1 MIDEVESTKL
11 SHVVKA
17 ALERYGAAYQT
28 GFHGPDQD
36 GRYVHDLNFVLN
48 GEHFQVTVKP
58 IEHHVRA
65 A

>member
-1 MIDEVESTKL
+1 MNEEGLFIDNARFAKVVET
-11 SHVVKA
+11 
-17 ALERYGAAYQT
+17 
-28 GFHGPDQD
+28 
-36 GRYVHDLNFVLN
+36 LNFVLN